1 MLQKE
6 NIGAART
13 TRALGIDF
21 LALLIVLRKAWP
33 TKLE

>member
-1 MLQKE
+1 MLWKE
-6 NIGAART
+6 NISVART

-21 LALLIVLRKAWP
+21 LALLIVLRKAWL